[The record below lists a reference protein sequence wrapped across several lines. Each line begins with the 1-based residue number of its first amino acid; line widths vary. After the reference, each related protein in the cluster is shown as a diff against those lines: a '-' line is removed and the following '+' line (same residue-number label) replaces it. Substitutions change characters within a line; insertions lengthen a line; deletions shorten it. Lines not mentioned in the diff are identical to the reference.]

1 MQGGRDGCERSAGQG
16 SFARASERRRAD
28 IACMCSES
36 LRRSG
41 GELLHAS
48 ARRASERR
56 QMCLARSVATCRLPP
71 CSAAQR
77 TQAVTNPLLSDIL
90 PLRSEVHRLR
100 LLCHGGV
107 ITWKALH
114 TTNPSRAKRGE
125 GTLYLFLSMVLLGE
139 LRTCKA
145 LHPNRP
151 SRAKRGEGWSPLLV
165 LGNVRLNHNLV
176 IVFQITPINDKTKC
190 SLYNLL
196 LIFCF

>member
-16 SFARASERRRAD
+16 SFARASERRSED

-41 GELLHAS
+41 VELLHAS
-48 ARRASERR
+48 ERRVNERR
-56 QMCLARSVATCRLPP
+56 QMCLARSVATCRPPP

-77 TQAVTNPLLSDIL
+77 TQAVTNPPLSDIL

-100 LLCHGGV
+100 LLCYGWI
-107 ITWKALH
+107 ITWKTMD

-125 GTLYLFLSMVLLGE
+125 GTLDLFPSLILLGE
-139 LRTCKA
+139 HTTCKA

-151 SRAKRGEGWSPLLV
+151 SRAQRGEGCLPFLV
-165 LGNVRLNHNLV
+165 LGNIWLDHNLE
-176 IVFQITPINDKTKC
+176 IVFQIAPIDDKTKC
-190 SLYNLL
+190 PFDNFLL
-196 LIFCF
+196 VFCF

>member
-1 MQGGRDGCERSAGQG
+1 MVTAVVSGAAVQGGRDGCERSAGQG
-16 SFARASERRRAD
+16 SFARARERRRAD

-77 TQAVTNPLLSDIL
+77 TQAVTNPPLSDIQ

-100 LLCHGGV
+100 LPCYGGV
-107 ITWKALH
+107 STWKASH

-125 GTLYLFLSMVLLGE
+125 GTLDLLPSMILPGE
-139 LRTCKA
+139 HTTCKA
-145 LHPNRP
+145 LHSNRP
-151 SRAKRGEGWSPLLV
+151 SRAKRGEG
-165 LGNVRLNHNLV
+165 
-176 IVFQITPINDKTKC
+176 
-190 SLYNLL
+190 
-196 LIFCF
+196 